1 MAVGIEGKRFNAWT
15 WLSMPVLCGG
25 LGLCSAEEMN
35 FNLVGALFCAGAT
48 VLRGLKS
55 IMQGAIMSK
64 KEDRLDAVT
73 LLYYMAPWAAAVLS
87 VLGLFSEGLE
97 PWTLL
102 ISGLQVDPLGGG
114 PVSGV
119 PKVLAL
125 LCFSGLNACLL
136 NVFNFLVTHYT
147 SAVAQQVLG
156 NVNSCM
162 SIAISVMIFGNELK
176 AAQAL
181 GICTCLFGVWMYQ
194 QWGGPAA
201 KPTSAEVIA
210 DQHGGQGAEMRSVI
224 GSQSSTANTTATSG

>member
-25 LGLCSAEEMN
+25 LGLCSAEEVN
-35 FNLVGALFCAGAT
+35 FHWLGAIFCTGAT

-156 NVNSCM
+156 NVKSCLA
-162 SIAISVMIFGNELK
+162 IAASVAIFGNELK
-176 AAQAL
+176 LEQVV
-181 GICTCLFGVWMYQ
+181 GVGTCLFGVWMYQ
-194 QWGGPAA
+194 QWGGPAKSPSSA
-201 KPTSAEVIA
+201 PVAFDDELKDPTEMIPLPTS
-210 DQHGGQGAEMRSVI
+210 QTTTKGAQER
-224 GSQSSTANTTATSG
+224 

>member
-25 LGLCSAEEMN
+25 LGLCSAEEVN
-35 FNLVGALFCAGAT
+35 FHWLGAIFCTGAT

-102 ISGLQVDPLGGG
+102 ISGLQVD
-114 PVSGV
+114 
-119 PKVLAL
+119 
-125 LCFSGLNACLL
+125 
-136 NVFNFLVTHYT
+136 
-147 SAVAQQVLG
+147 QQVRG
-156 NVNSCM
+156 NVKSCM

-181 GICTCLFGVWMYQ
+181 
-194 QWGGPAA
+194 
-201 KPTSAEVIA
+201 
-210 DQHGGQGAEMRSVI
+210 
-224 GSQSSTANTTATSG
+224 